1 MMDWIGC
8 EGKTAIVTGAG
19 QGVGRACAIHLA
31 QAGANMVLTDIR
43 SEAVESV
50 CAEVE
55 ALGQMAIPIAG
66 DVSVKGD
73 VENVVACAL
82 SEFGRIDILVN
93 NAGICPIIKYYDVTE
108 SDWAKVLDINL
119 KGLFLYCQAVAP
131 LMSEQKGGAIVNVS
145 SMCVWTGGIAASAPY
160 VASKSGVIGITHHF
174 ARYLAPDGV
183 RVNAVAPGIIDT
195 EMVSG
200 WSDDVKRG
208 LVEQIPLGRFGTA
221 DEVAKVILFL
231 VSDLSSY
238 VTGTTVSITGG
249 FLLD

>member
-19 QGVGRACAIHLA
+19 QGIGRACAIRLA

-43 SEAVESV
+43 SEAVGSV
-50 CAEVE
+50 CEEVE
-55 ALGQMAIPIAG
+55 ALGQKAIPIAG

-73 VENVVACAL
+73 VENVVASAL
-82 SEFGRIDILVN
+82 SEFGKIDILVN
-93 NAGICPIIKYYDVTE
+93 NAGICPIIKYHDVTE
-108 SDWAKVLDINL
+108 SDWAKILDINL

-131 LMSEQKGGAIVNVS
+131 HMSEQESGAIVNVS
-145 SMCVWTGGIAASAPY
+145 SMAVQSGGVVSSAPY
-160 VASKSGVIGITHHF
+160 VASKSGAIGITYHF

-195 EMVSG
+195 EMTSG
-200 WSDDVKRG
+200 WSDDLQRG

-238 VTGTTVSITGG
+238 VTGTTVSINGG